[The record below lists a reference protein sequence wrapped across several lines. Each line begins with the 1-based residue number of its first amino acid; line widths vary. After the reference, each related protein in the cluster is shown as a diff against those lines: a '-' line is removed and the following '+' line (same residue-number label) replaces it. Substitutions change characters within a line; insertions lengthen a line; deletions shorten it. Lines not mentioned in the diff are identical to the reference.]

1 MKKEQMEEIEEKLK
15 KGVENVFT
23 SDNYIRYLD
32 MLSNFPR
39 YSYNNQMLIAI
50 QTNYK
55 ATLVQSFNAWKKLG
69 RKIKKGEKG
78 IQILAPVT
86 HTRTIEQKI
95 TDDDGKETKEEKE
108 IKWISFRVVYT
119 FDVSQTEGDE
129 LPSIL
134 AKKELTDD
142 VENYEKLLEKL
153 IIVSPVPII
162 FDEIKNINA
171 KGYYHTKD
179 KIIVIK
185 DGMSQSQTIKTMVHE
200 IAHSILHEETD
211 KNKQTKEVEAES
223 VAYIVCQ
230 HLGIDT
236 SDYSFGYV
244 ASWSSGKEHEEL
256 TNSLNLISK
265 TAKDMVTKIEKGE
278 ELCEE

>member
-86 HTRTIEQKI
+86 HKRTVKQKI
-95 TDDDGKETKEEKE
+95 TEDDGSEKVEEKE
-108 IKWISFRVVYT
+108 VKWMSFRVVYT
-119 FDVSQTEGDE
+119 FDVSQTEGEE
-129 LPSIL
+129 LPSIMT
-134 AKKELTDD
+134 KMELTDD
-142 VENYEKLLEKL
+142 VENYEKMLEKL
-153 IIVSPVPII
+153 VTISKVPIL
-162 FDEIKNINA
+162 FEEITHSNA
-171 KGYYHTKD
+171 KGYYHTQD

-185 DGMSQSQTIKTMVHE
+185 DGMSQAQTIKTIIHE
-200 IAHSILHEETD
+200 MAHSILHEDTD
-211 KNKQTKEVEAES
+211 KDKKTKEVEAES
-223 VAYIVCQ
+223 VAYIVCN

-244 ASWSSGKEHEEL
+244 AGWSSNRNHEEL
-256 TNSLNLISK
+256 DKSLSLISK
-265 TAKDMVTKIEKGE
+265 TAKDIISQIEDEQKGD
-278 ELCEE
+278 